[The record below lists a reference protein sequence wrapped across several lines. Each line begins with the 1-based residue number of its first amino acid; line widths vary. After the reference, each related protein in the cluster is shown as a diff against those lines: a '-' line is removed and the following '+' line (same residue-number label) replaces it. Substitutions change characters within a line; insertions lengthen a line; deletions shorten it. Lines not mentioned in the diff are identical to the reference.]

1 MRRHLVGALERRA
14 LDFLP
19 GLPARVGGVLG
30 PLGLDRHVLDERA
43 AEGDVEDLDPAAHPE
58 DRQPAVERT
67 LGELELEDVAKRLG
81 RREVLGRLLAVAR
94 GVDVPAAAEEDPV
107 AHVER
112 VLEVPVHA
120 REAEADAAGKRDRPL
135 EADRGVVAEVVQ
147 PQREADDRFPSVAPL
162 TGHFY
167 RSRPRVA
174 ATQRRRRMATE
185 QVSDSGGTDER
196 TAEFVAEWRNAAY
209 NCYSLGPQV
218 LPRGL
223 PGHAGHARRGPH
235 AHVLPRQ
242 RRGDGEGPP
251 RYRGRGPRL
260 RPLHAVRRVRAA
272 LPEHPLHRRLLPLPH
287 AHGRPRQGGARARRR
302 ERASTSRSGSGGTSS
317 PTNTRASPC
326 STGRRSRRSTCA
338 DWAAGPRPADRRR
351 DRHVLRLRGRVLP
364 HDRPARGG
372 ADPQEGG
379 RRVRPHAAS
388 SGAAAGRPRRWA
400 TSTRR
405 GASPSTTSPTGAR
418 SARSGSSSSTRTTTS
433 PSPRTTR
440 ATSARTTTSRSS
452 SSSSSSPS

>member
-1 MRRHLVGALERRA
+1 MAQRGLQLLLV
-14 LDFLP
+14 
-19 GLPARVGGVLG
+19 
-30 PLGLDRHVLDERA
+30 
-43 AEGDVEDLDPAAHPE
+43 
-58 DRQPAVERT
+58 
-67 LGELELEDVAKRLG
+67 
-81 RREVLGRLLAVAR
+81 
-94 GVDVPAAAEEDPV
+94 
-107 AHVER
+107 
-112 VLEVPVHA
+112 
-120 REAEADAAGKRDRPL
+120 
-135 EADRGVVAEVVQ
+135 
-147 PQREADDRFPSVAPL
+147 
-162 TGHFY
+162 
-167 RSRPRVA
+167 
-174 ATQRRRRMATE
+174 
-185 QVSDSGGTDER
+185 
-196 TAEFVAEWRNAAY
+196 
-209 NCYSLGPQV
+209 GPQV

-235 AHVLPRQ
+235 PYVLPRQ

-287 AHGRPRQGGARARRR
+287 ADGRPRQGGAGARRR
-302 ERASTSRSGSGGTSS
+302 ERHPPAALAALE
-317 PTNTRASPC
+317 RAHRRAQ
-326 STGRRSRRSTCA
+326 GRARPQRDAGLPGARGRLGR
-338 DWAAGPRPADRRR
+338 GPRPADRRR

-364 HDRPARGG
+364 HDASRARW
-372 ADPQEGG
+372 
-379 RRVRPHAAS
+379 RRSSRRRASSSASCRS